1 MKGFKMNVFI
11 IGIGLIG
18 GSMAKDIKR
27 LYPNSKIYGIDTNA
41 SHLEEALAL
50 DLIDVKSSYDD
61 LNLANIVIVGI
72 PVDVMVT
79 ELPKIL
85 EEVNDDCVVMDAG
98 STKAALCKSL
108 ENHPKRRNFLACHPI
123 AGTEF
128 SGPSA
133 AIDGLYQGKTNIIC
147 EVEKTAF
154 KLQEKALELY
164 QQLGMRI
171 RYMNPEAH
179 DKHIAYVSHL
189 SHISSFMLGK
199 TVIEKEKNE
208 RDIFDMAGS
217 GFESTV
223 RLAKSSPAMWTPIFK
238 QNKENVVETLEEYI
252 QNLEDFK
259 QLLLKDDYKGIYNEM
274 NNTNKIKEILKGIPL
289 NK

>member
-1 MKGFKMNVFI
+1 MDVVV

-18 GSMAKDIKR
+18 GSFAKDVKQLFPEAHI
-27 LYPNSKIYGIDTNA
+27 IGIDKND
-41 SHLEEALAL
+41 SHLDEALEL
-50 DLIDVKSSYDD
+50 NLIDEKGDYGV
-61 LNLANIVIVGI
+61 LATADVVYVSI
-72 PVDVMVT
+72 PVNALVH

-85 EEVNDDCVVMDAG
+85 DVVGDETVVMDAG
-98 STKAALCKSL
+98 STKRLICESVA
-108 ENHPKRRNFLACHPI
+108 NHPNRRNFMACHPI

-133 AIDGLYQGKTNIIC
+133 AINGLYEGKTNIIC

-154 KLQEKALELY
+154 KLQEKALDIF
-164 QQLGMRI
+164 QKMQMRI

-223 RLAKSSPAMWTPIFK
+223 RLAKSSPDMWTPIFE
-238 QNKENVVETLEEYI
+238 QNRDNVVETLEEYI
-252 QNLEDFK
+252 QNLENFK
-259 QLLLKDDYKGIYNEM
+259 QLLLDQEYGKVHTEM
-274 NNTNKIKEILKGIPL
+274 SNTNKIKQILKGIPL
-289 NK
+289 TKNRT

>member
-1 MKGFKMNVFI
+1 MNIVV

-18 GSMAKDIKR
+18 GSFAKDVKAVH
-27 LYPNSKIYGIDTNA
+27 PDTM
-41 SHLEEALAL
+41 
-50 DLIDVKSSYDD
+50 
-61 LNLANIVIVGI
+61 IVGI
-72 PVDVMVT
+72 DKNESHVTEALELKIIDETGDYSALEAADIVFVSIPVDALLV

-85 EEVNDDCVVMDAG
+85 DAVGDETVVIDAG
-98 STKAALCKSL
+98 STKVPICEAVA
-108 ENHPKRRNFLACHPI
+108 NHPKRRNFMACHPI

-133 AIDGLYQGKTNIIC
+133 AISGMYVGKTNIIC

-154 KLQEKALELY
+154 KLQERALELF
-164 QQLGMRI
+164 QKLKMRI
-171 RYMNPEAH
+171 RYMNPVAH

-223 RLAKSSPAMWTPIFK
+223 RLAKSSPDMWTPIFE
-238 QNKENVVETLEEYI
+238 QNKENVVETLQEYI
-252 QNLEDFK
+252 QNLENFK
-259 QLLLKDDYKGIYNEM
+259 QLLLDEDFENVHKAMSD
-274 NNTNKIKEILKGIPL
+274 TNRIKQILKGIPL
-289 NK
+289 TKI